1 MPIWAYI
8 PAALAIV
15 GFVLLGVHNALVKA
29 EKEVDEAWPPVD
41 AVLAKRRALVSQIV
55 TTVHSFAPQE
65 QVVLALL
72 NESRVVADAST
83 QGSARQAASAENN
96 LTRALRGLF
105 LVTPRHP
112 ALNAD
117 PTFRSQQQQLAQLEI
132 EVAGPRAAYN
142 DKVEAYERRR
152 GGTLAR
158 TFVSIKGFKA
168 GEPLESAA
176 G

>member
-1 MPIWAYI
+1 M
-8 PAALAIV
+8 
-15 GFVLLGVHNALVKA
+15 GVHNALVKA
-29 EKEVDEAWPPVD
+29 EKEVNDSWPPVET
-41 AVLAKRRALVSQIV
+41 VLAKRRALVSQIV
-55 TTVHSFAPQE
+55 ATVHSLAPQE
-65 QVVLALL
+65 QQVLAIL

-117 PTFRSQQQQLAQLEI
+117 PTFRAQQQQLAQLEI
-132 EVAGPRAAYN
+132 EVAGPRATYN
-142 DKVEAYERRR
+142 DKVEAYEKRRS
-152 GGTLAR
+152 GTLAAL
-158 TFVSIKGFKA
+158 FVSIKGFKP